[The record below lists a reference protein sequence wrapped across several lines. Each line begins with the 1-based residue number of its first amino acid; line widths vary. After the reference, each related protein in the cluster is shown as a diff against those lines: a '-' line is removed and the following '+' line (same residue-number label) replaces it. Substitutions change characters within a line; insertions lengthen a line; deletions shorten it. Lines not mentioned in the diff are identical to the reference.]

1 MSKISFIKSE
11 DRKYNIGRCLS
22 LLKSEII
29 AGLRDA
35 KKVVVL
41 VYCPNDKISAAAV
54 NFEAIGAV
62 MAFIRPYTSAQI
74 TLAAGTESGD
84 TLTAFKNFHYLTLQE
99 EYDFTITDLNTDET
113 RPVDLLD
120 KKGKD
125 FQLQISKTITDS
137 DYLISISLPKTHT
150 EVVYTGA
157 IGDSSMGSIV
167 RMVNNVTNKISSR
180 LGIAKKDKALVFQG
194 NFYTHQNI
202 KRIASLIPIRLAV
215 LDGYEV
221 MEGEGPLRGDLS
233 VGHFAVSSSD
243 ALATDWLTCQV
254 LGIDIEDIGYL
265 KLLDDD
271 DEIRSD
277 YFVIGDTWQK
287 YIKKIKLP
295 SNFDKIKEW
304 K

>member
-35 KKVVVL
+35 KRVVVL
-41 VYCPNDKISAAAV
+41 AYCPNEKINAAAV

-62 MAFIRPYTSAQI
+62 MKFIRPYTSAQI
-74 TLAAGTESGD
+74 TLAAGTETGD

-99 EYDFTITDLNTDET
+99 EYDFTISDLNSDET
-113 RPVDLLD
+113 CPIGLLD
-120 KKGKD
+120 RKGRKI
-125 FQLQISKTITDS
+125 QAQISRTIADS
-137 DYLISISLPKTHT
+137 DYLISIALPKTHS
-150 EVVYTGA
+150 ELVYTGVVGDSA
-157 IGDSSMGSIV
+157 IGAVSRSTT
-167 RMVNNVTNKISSR
+167 NVASAISSR
-180 LGIAKKDKALVFQG
+180 LGIIKNDKAIVFQG

-202 KRIASLIPIRLAV
+202 KKLFSSLPVRLAV
-215 LDGYEV
+215 LDGYEI
-221 MEGEGPLRGDLS
+221 MEGEGPLQGDLS
-233 VGHFAVSSSD
+233 VGHFAIASSD
-243 ALATDWLTCQV
+243 VPAVDWLTCQI
-254 LGIDIEDIGYL
+254 LGINIDDVGYL
-265 KLLDDD
+265 KLID
-271 DEIRSD
+271 DEDEVRSD

-287 YIKKIKLP
+287 YIKKIKMP